1 MASDTSV
8 DLPWS
13 EAVARI
19 AREKAPAQNCVGLL
33 KAFGN
38 PAAVALGS
46 IAYTDAKS
54 EYDAVISGL
63 TVALAGKQAP
73 GSLDDLQARLESG
86 FAKRLAFCQS
96 VTALIPDSPGRKG
109 LLGGVVEDA
118 VKGAVGP
125 LLDAVKAL
133 YTRHQ
138 DQDALKR
145 KTIQT
150 QLEAAGWQDFSAIP
164 AATL

>member
-1 MASDTSV
+1 MASDASG
-8 DLPWS
+8 DIPWS

-19 AREKAPAQNCVGLL
+19 AREKAPAENCVALL

-46 IAYTDAKS
+46 IAYTDAKG

-73 GSLDDLQARLESG
+73 NRLEDLQARLESG
-86 FAKRLAFCQS
+86 FAKREAFCQS
-96 VTALIPDSPGRKG
+96 VTPLIPDRPGRKG
-109 LLGGVVEDA
+109 VLAGVVGDV
-118 VKGAVGP
+118 VKGAIGP

-133 YTRHQ
+133 YLGHQ
-138 DQDALKR
+138 HEDALRR
-145 KTIQT
+145 KAIQT
-150 QLEAAGWQDFSAIP
+150 QLEAAMWRDFTAIP
-164 AATL
+164 AATF